1 MVEASQVLLALQ
13 VAFFAA
19 SVALLLRRP
28 PLQPLQ
34 PLPPPLPVSE
44 PSGGAERK
52 KKGKAKRQVELGH
65 PTWVCLKI
73 VYPYTQW
80 LIIIIPTKWL

>member
-13 VAFFAA
+13 VVFFAA
-19 SVALLLRRP
+19 SAALLLRRP
-28 PLQPLQ
+28 PPLQ
-34 PLPPPLPVSE
+34 PPPLPVSE

-65 PTWVCLKI
+65 PTN
-73 VYPYTQW
+73 
-80 LIIIIPTKWL
+80 PTCFFSQFGSTKEQVRCKDMS

>member
-19 SVALLLRRP
+19 SSVALLRRRP
-28 PLQPLQ
+28 PPPLQ

-52 KKGKAKRQVELGH
+52 KKGKAKRQVELIH
-65 PTWVCLKI
+65 PTCFFPKLVPPRNK
-73 VYPYTQW
+73 
-80 LIIIIPTKWL
+80 

>member
-13 VAFFAA
+13 VVFFAA
-19 SVALLLRRP
+19 SAALLLRRP
-28 PLQPLQ
+28 PPLQ
-34 PLPPPLPVSE
+34 PPPLPVSE

-65 PTWVCLKI
+65 PTN
-73 VYPYTQW
+73 
-80 LIIIIPTKWL
+80 PTCFFFSQFGSTKEQVRCKDMS